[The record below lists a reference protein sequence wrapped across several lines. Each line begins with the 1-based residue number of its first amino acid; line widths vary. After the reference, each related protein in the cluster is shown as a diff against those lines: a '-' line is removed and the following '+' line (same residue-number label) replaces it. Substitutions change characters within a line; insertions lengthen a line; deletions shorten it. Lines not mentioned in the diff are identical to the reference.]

1 MINLKKKY
9 SSAVRQN
16 VHMWISKMQ
25 EVDIIVGIPCYNCED
40 TISHVVAVSAEGLK
54 KYYPDKKCAVFVS
67 DGGSLDDTREKAYS
81 ATIPDGI
88 ERRVTIYRGTPGKG
102 TAFRAIFE
110 VAQLLKADA
119 IVVVDADLRSITPE
133 WIKMLA
139 DPIINKQ
146 AGFVA
151 PLYLRHKYDGTI
163 TNNIVYPLTRALY
176 GEKIR
181 QPIGGDFGF
190 CGDLAAYYVNEDVWE
205 SDVARFGIDVW
216 MTTTALNEG
225 FKIVQAHLG
234 TKVHNAKD
242 PAADLG
248 PMFQQVISTL
258 YYLMSKYESKWK
270 QAEKTVDIE
279 TVGITGEAAKVEP
292 VSVNFTKL
300 LAEFSDGFE
309 QFEPF
314 YEQILDAE
322 NFNRLYDISIDFNKT
337 GEIHFPSDLWAR
349 ILCDFAFTYNHWQ
362 RNRRRLVDMLTPL
375 YFGRTASYC
384 REVKEMD
391 STEAEDII
399 ELQAMEFEKQKPY
412 LIEKYKKE

>member
-176 GEKIR
+176 GAKIR

-225 FKIVQAHLG
+225 FKIVQAHLEQRFI
-234 TKVHNAKD
+234 
-242 PAADLG
+242 
-248 PMFQQVISTL
+248 MQ
-258 YYLMSKYESKWK
+258 
-270 QAEKTVDIE
+270 KT
-279 TVGITGEAAKVEP
+279 
-292 VSVNFTKL
+292 
-300 LAEFSDGFE
+300 
-309 QFEPF
+309 
-314 YEQILDAE
+314 
-322 NFNRLYDISIDFNKT
+322 
-337 GEIHFPSDLWAR
+337 
-349 ILCDFAFTYNHWQ
+349 
-362 RNRRRLVDMLTPL
+362 RRRTLAPCFSRLSVL
-375 YFGRTASYC
+375 Y
-384 REVKEMD
+384 
-391 STEAEDII
+391 II
-399 ELQAMEFEKQKPY
+399 
-412 LIEKYKKE
+412 